1 MRKEFRTGLEPES
14 SYCSADAIAPV
25 KRANMSEAKAH
36 LGRKRKPMISVA
48 KGMITVPPSF
58 FEPMPDD
65 FLKAFDGE

>member
-1 MRKEFRTGLEPES
+1 
-14 SYCSADAIAPV
+14 
-25 KRANMSEAKAH
+25 MSEAKAH